1 MIKMPITEEYMFSK
15 FFKPQKENNSTV
27 LTIGIPKEDL
37 KQLKV
42 GQQYIIKF
50 YKVEIDG

>member
-1 MIKMPITEEYMFSK
+1 MPIKEEYMFSK
-15 FFKPQKENNSTV
+15 FFKPQKENKSTV

-37 KQLKV
+37 QKFEI

-50 YKVEIDG
+50 YKLEIEG